1 MTKKKQIGGDK
12 NNVITASV
20 DIIKSMTELG
30 KSIFTEISSITN
42 IQSDINNGTNSSSPV
57 INSVKGP
64 PHFEIPKLK

>member
-1 MTKKKQIGGDK
+1 
-12 NNVITASV
+12 
-20 DIIKSMTELG
+20 MTELG